1 MNGFR
6 RFREKEG
13 LTQAQVAAIM
23 RTHQSAVAYWESGK
37 SLPRPDKLPALAA
50 LYHCTIDELLRERPD
65 NEIISRGEAV

>member
-6 RFREKEG
+6 RFREKVG
-13 LTQAQVAAIM
+13 LKQIQVAAVM

-50 LYHCTIDELLRERPD
+50 LYHCTIDELLREYPD
-65 NEIISRGEAV
+65 NESITHGEVG